1 MSDNV
6 VDSVESTNNS
16 PLALVQGV
24 TRATA
29 LMHRAMEERAEQ
41 ERFRREM
48 NRREKEIREQRARER
63 IERKA
68 REMAEAN
75 KWPSQQEAIPG
86 PECSLN
92 ETVSS
97 FCFQIFR
104 INYWEDNSFVVK
116 GPLTFHM
123 SQTG

>member
-1 MSDNV
+1 
-6 VDSVESTNNS
+6 
-16 PLALVQGV
+16 
-24 TRATA
+24 
-29 LMHRAMEERAEQ
+29 MEERAEQ

-48 NRREKEIREQRARER
+48 NRREKKIREQRARER
-63 IERKA
+63 IEGEA

-86 PECSLN
+86 PECSLD

-104 INYWEDNSFVVK
+104 INYWEDRRF
-116 GPLTFHM
+116 FC
-123 SQTG
+123 